1 MRPGEGLQVG
11 DYELMEEIGRGG
23 MGVVYRA
30 RQTSLDRQV
39 AVKMILQGRFASE
52 EQLQRFRLEAE
63 ITAQLH
69 HPNIVE
75 VFEVGEVQG
84 QAYFAMEHVSGGT
97 LGQMVEEGPLPPR
110 KCAAHLTVVAKAVQ
124 HAHDVGVLHRDLKP
138 SNILLDQDGRVRV
151 TDFGL
156 CKRLG
161 GPLDITLSGQT
172 FGTPAYIPPEQVAAR
187 RGAVTVRSDV
197 YSLGAILYHLSTG
210 RPPFHGIAD
219 TEVLNAVLEEEPQ
232 APRTI
237 NPNIPKDLET
247 ICQRC
252 MSKDPDRRYASATA
266 FAEDLERWLE
276 GHPIQARPVRL
287 PERLWLWARRK
298 PAIALLSLFCG
309 LALLLGTAGV
319 FWQWHLAEYH
329 RRAAESRGEML
340 LKTSV
345 DLQARQAEISF
356 QAGRSQEALAKLA
369 AAVRMD
375 PRQRQPA
382 WRLVSALNE
391 RGFAL
396 PISDMMKDGTRILGA
411 AFTPDGRRIV
421 SLNAEHELRL
431 WDVETTK
438 PASGPMAHPG
448 NVDNFAFT
456 SGGSNIFTF
465 VREDSVFIWDTHTG
479 GLRGRIGYGA
489 ALSSTAAHP
498 QRDLIA
504 VGLTNGHVL
513 ALAALGSGPKTDW
526 LAHTGA
532 VSWLQF
538 SQNGRLLA
546 TADSSA
552 LVRVWSAEP
561 PHALVAEIPGTG
573 TPFNHA
579 ELSPDGRQLFYVD
592 GGSAARCWDLF
603 PVRLS
608 VSNTLPASCYVSAW
622 SPDSS
627 RVLAGLDN
635 GWVLAFDPGRG
646 LQTLTY
652 TNHLRTPGAEGIF
665 ALDVSPDSKMVLS
678 GSNDKTA
685 HIWDLQSGKPLFEVI
700 YEGASVSDARFH
712 PNGKQMLLVSA
723 HQGIRLRRLSE
734 APDKPLRLTE
744 PGPVRRAAFTRA
756 ASADGSELLLT
767 VHTDGAVRLLDPQT
781 GALVRQVR
789 SGGTAPE
796 FSAIDA
802 GGRFVAL
809 ANTNHQV
816 ALVHLRSSQERI
828 LETPDAGQVG
838 WIDFSRD
845 GSRVAVAA
853 GHRAYFCD
861 AASGKLVGGPLSC
874 DTNHTLYV
882 HRHFRVRFSPDGNRL
897 AAACYDLHTR
907 VWELPGGRMLG
918 DLPHNG
924 PVYSVEFSPD
934 NNFIVT
940 AAEEPGA
947 TLWSMTNLASP
958 TRVFPMDAPALDAS
972 FSANS
977 RMIVVSATDGKAR
990 LWDVETGSRL
1000 GEPLAHSLWAN
1011 AVWLRPDDSV
1021 VTRGWDDTFRVWE
1034 APGGL
1039 PLSERRMFGARPAG
1053 LTSSADWT
1061 RFATW
1066 TGSPEVL
1073 LWNDWHLPTPA
1084 PDWLPELAEAIAGR
1098 RLKTDQSEEPVGYD
1112 TLRTLQAKLAGLP
1125 TTNSWNRW
1133 ARWYFAP
1140 LDQRTPLHQP

>member
-1 MRPGEGLQVG
+1 
-11 DYELMEEIGRGG
+11 

-30 RQTSLDRQV
+30 RQVSLNRPV

-52 EQLQRFRLEAE
+52 EMLHRFRLEAE
-63 ITAQLH
+63 TTAQLR

-75 VFEVGEVQG
+75 VFEVGEDLG
-84 QAYFAMEHVSGGT
+84 QAYFAMEFVDGGT
-97 LGQMVEEGPLPPR
+97 LGELVKRGPLPSR
-110 KCAAHLTVVAKAVQ
+110 ECATHLIVIAQAVQ
-124 HAHDVGVLHRDLKP
+124 HAHDLGVLHRDLKP
-138 SNILLDQDGRVRV
+138 SNILLDQDDRLRV

-156 CKRLG
+156 SKRLG
-161 GPLDITLSGQT
+161 GPFEITLSGQT

-197 YSLGAILYHLSTG
+197 YSLGAILYHLLTG
-210 RPPFHGIAD
+210 RPPFEGVGN
-219 TEVLNAVLEEEPQ
+219 TEVLRAVLEEEPRT
-232 APRTI
+232 PRAI
-237 NPNIPKDLET
+237 NPSVPKDLET

-252 MSKDPDRRYASATA
+252 LAKDPERRYASAA
-266 FAEDLERWLE
+266 ALAGDLERWLE
-276 GHPIQARPVRL
+276 GHPIHARPVRL
-287 PERLWLWARRK
+287 PEKLWLWARRK
-298 PAIALLSLFCG
+298 PAIALLSLLCG
-309 LALLLGTAGV
+309 LAMLLGAAGV
-319 FWQWHLAEYH
+319 FWQWRSAVQH
-329 RRAAESRGEML
+329 RRAAEMRGEML

-345 DLQARQAEISF
+345 DLRARQAERSF
-356 QAGRSQEALAKLA
+356 QAGRSQDALAQLA

-396 PISDMMKDGTRILGA
+396 PISGMMQDGTRVLGA
-411 AFTPDGRRIV
+411 AFTPDGRRLV

-431 WDVETTK
+431 WDAETAR

-448 NVDNFAFT
+448 NVDDFAL
-456 SGGSNIFTF
+456 SARGSNIFTF
-465 VREDSVFIWDTHTG
+465 VRGDSVFIWNTDTG
-479 GLRGRIGYGA
+479 GLRGRINYGA
-489 ALSSTAAHP
+489 ILSSAAAHS
-498 QRDLIA
+498 QTDLIA
-504 VGLTNGHVL
+504 VGMTNGHVL
-513 ALAALGSGPKTDW
+513 ALAPLGSAPKTDW

-532 VSWLQF
+532 VSWLRF
-538 SQNGRLLA
+538 SQNGKLLA
-546 TADSSA
+546 TSDSSG
-552 LVRVWSAEP
+552 LVRIWSAEP

-579 ELSPDGRQLFYVD
+579 ELSPDGRHLFYVD
-592 GGSAARCWDLF
+592 GSSVARCWDLF

-635 GWVLAFDPGRG
+635 GWVLAFDPGKG
-646 LQTLTY
+646 LQALAY
-652 TNHLRTPGAEGIF
+652 TNHLRPPGAEGIF
-665 ALDVSPDSKMVLS
+665 ALDVSSDSRMVLS

-685 HIWDLQSGKPLFEVI
+685 HIWDLHNGKLLFEVI

-712 PNGKQMLLVSA
+712 PDGKRLLLVSA
-723 HQGIRLRRLSE
+723 HQGIRLRHLLE
-734 APDKPLRLTE
+734 APDQPLRLTE
-744 PGPVRRAAFTRA
+744 PGPVRRAIFTRA
-756 ASADGSELLLT
+756 ASNDGSELLVT
-767 VHTDGAVRLLDPQT
+767 VHTDGTVRLLNPQT
-781 GALVRQVR
+781 GSLIRQVR
-789 SGGTAPE
+789 PGGIAPE
-796 FSAIDA
+796 FSAIDP

-816 ALVHLRSSQERI
+816 TLVHLRSSKECL

-853 GHRAYFCD
+853 GHRAYCCD
-861 AASGKLVGGPLSC
+861 VATGKLVAGPLSC
-874 DTNHTLYV
+874 DTNRTLYV

-897 AAACYDLHTR
+897 ATACYDLHTR
-907 VWELPGGRMLG
+907 VWELRGGRLLG

-934 NNFIVT
+934 NNFVVT

-958 TRVFPMDAPALDAS
+958 ARVFSMDAPALDAS
-972 FSANS
+972 FSANG

-990 LWDVETGSRL
+990 LWDVQTGSRL

-1039 PLSERRMFGARPAG
+1039 PLSEPRKFGARPAG
-1053 LTSSADWT
+1053 LAFSADAKC
-1061 RFATW
+1061 FATW
-1066 TGSPEVL
+1066 IGSAEVL
-1073 LWNDWHLPTPA
+1073 LWNDWHFPTPA
-1084 PDWLPELAEAIAGR
+1084 PEWLSELAEAIAGR
-1098 RLKTDQSEEPVGYD
+1098 RLKSDQSEEPVGYEA
-1112 TLRTLQAKLAGLP
+1112 LRSLRAKLATLP
-1125 TTNSWNRW
+1125 PTNTWNRW
-1133 ARWYFAP
+1133 ARWYLAP
-1140 LDQRTPLHQP
+1140 PDQRTPER